1 MNRIDNPNTQG
12 LKQIGLAIS
21 VALLAACAG
30 SPRGPSAELVRL
42 QSEVDR
48 LQGDTRIAAHADDEI
63 QKADRAVQYLIENE
77 RRMDRDRYT
86 HEVYVADKLVQIAEA
101 EGLGRYAEAR
111 GLELGRDRDRLTAE
125 ARALQLD
132 RARAQ
137 ADSAERTA
145 TEARFLAEQRRMEA
159 DAAREQTE
167 DAREAAAD
175 ARMMASQAQSDAE
188 TQRQLADQQRLVATD
203 AANSAAQARVDA
215 AIAQQK
221 SAQMAAEL
229 DKVRDQLTDL
239 QTTMTDR
246 GLVVTLGD
254 VLFAVDR
261 AELTAGGQ
269 RSLDQL
275 SAAIQS
281 DPDVQLTIEGHT
293 DSTGGRDYN
302 LDLSQRR
309 AAAVRTYLTSRGV
322 DAARIQSTGLGPDYP
337 VASNGTEAGRQ
348 QNRRVEVIVKNP
360 VVTSVSQA
368 D

>member
-1 MNRIDNPNTQG
+1 MTRTPDPNTQG

-30 SPRGPSAELVRL
+30 GPRGPSPELVRL
-42 QSEVDR
+42 QSEVER
-48 LQGDTRIAAHADDEI
+48 LQGDTRIAAHADEEI
-63 QKADRAVQYLIENE
+63 QKADRAVQYLFENE

-86 HEVYVADKLVQIAEA
+86 HEVYVADRLVQIAEA
-101 EGLGRYAEAR
+101 EGLGRYAETR

-125 ARALQLD
+125 ARALQLE
-132 RARAQ
+132 RARAM

-145 TEARFLAEQRRMEA
+145 AEARYLAEQRRLEA
-159 DAAREQTE
+159 DVARDQTRS
-167 DAREAAAD
+167 AQEAAAD
-175 ARMMASQAQSDAE
+175 ARMLASQAQSDAE
-188 TQRQLADQQRLVATD
+188 TQRQLADQQRAVATD
-203 AANSAAQARVDA
+203 AAQSAAQARADA
-215 AIAQQK
+215 QLAQRRT
-221 SAQMAAEL
+221 AQMAAEL
-229 DKVRDQLTDL
+229 DHVRNQLTDL
-239 QTTMTDR
+239 QSTVTDR

-254 VLFAVDR
+254 VMFAVDR

-275 SAAIQS
+275 VTAIQS
-281 DPDVQLTIEGHT
+281 DPEVQLNIEGHT

-302 LDLSQRR
+302 LSLSQRR
-309 AAAVRTYLTSRGV
+309 AESVRNYLTRRGV
-322 DAARIQSTGLGPDYP
+322 DAARIQSMGLGPDYP
-337 VASNGTEAGRQ
+337 VASNSTEAGRQ